1 MTLAPKRIVASRS
14 KGILSIEWSD
24 GVSCDYP
31 ISGLRAACPC
41 AECRGGHD
49 KMGKPGSPEMLEI
62 PIINKASTELVRI
75 EQVGNYAI
83 QLHWKDGH
91 SFGIYSWLYLR
102 ELCPEER
109 EDS

>member
-1 MTLAPKRIVASRS
+1 LITPKRIVASRS
-14 KGILSIEWSD
+14 KGVLSIDWSD

-49 KMGKPGSPEMLEI
+49 EMGKPGSPEMLDI
-62 PIINKASTELVRI
+62 PVINKASTELERI

-83 QLHWKDGH
+83 QLYWKDGH
-91 SFGIYSWLYLR
+91 SFGIYSWSYLR
-102 ELCPEER
+102 ELCPKER
-109 EDS
+109 EES